1 MEDKNAYS
9 LEELF
14 ENLPVSIS
22 ELARRSNINEVT
34 LARVRDGGVSRRDTA
49 NKLLLALSKIY
60 ERPLNLRNVTGINV
74 QVNQRKERQEARQRG
89 ELAMV

>member
-1 MEDKNAYS
+1 MEDKNTYS